1 MGAEVVGSAP
11 PHAFLALTWCYQG
24 LKPACSLASQL
35 RITSWPVVASLWFP
49 AVVPF
54 QTAGG

>member
-11 PHAFLALTWCYQG
+11 PHAFLALTWCCQG

-35 RITSWPVVASLWFP
+35 RITS
-49 AVVPF
+49 
-54 QTAGG
+54 